1 MGFLTDFVD
10 NFFSALKDGLANKFN
25 KEIDPNAPTI
35 VTPVKGVKAMK
46 IVANSL
52 VLITLF
58 LFFYGVQSDVNKW
71 HDTFYWNH
79 GLKSDLKLA
88 VIFIGIIMAAVILG
102 FGLLLNWASIIFMS
116 YITLFFLYYM
126 HSILITIPLCY
137 LLLNLII
144 LKWKAAK
151 I

>member
-25 KEIDPNAPTI
+25 KEIDPNAPII

-58 LFFYGVQSDVNKW
+58 LF
-71 HDTFYWNH
+71 
-79 GLKSDLKLA
+79 
-88 VIFIGIIMAAVILG
+88 
-102 FGLLLNWASIIFMS
+102 
-116 YITLFFLYYM
+116 
-126 HSILITIPLCY
+126 
-137 LLLNLII
+137 
-144 LKWKAAK
+144 
-151 I
+151 